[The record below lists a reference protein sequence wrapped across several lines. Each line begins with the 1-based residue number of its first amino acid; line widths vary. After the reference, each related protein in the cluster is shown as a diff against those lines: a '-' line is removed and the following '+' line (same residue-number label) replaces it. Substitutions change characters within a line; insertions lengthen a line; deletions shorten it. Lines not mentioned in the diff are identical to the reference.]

1 MWEVLQVNL
10 ASPLALAFVLGIVSR
25 LLKSELSLPREL
37 YSSLSIYLLL
47 ALGLKG
53 GVELSHT
60 PLNTLLW
67 PAVVTVGLGL
77 ITPVTAYLIL
87 RRLGHFP
94 IADAA
99 GIAAH
104 YGSVSAVSFI
114 AAQQFVQTM
123 KHPAEGFMP
132 TLLTLLEIPGIQL
145 ALGIGAV
152 QMARERAARNA
163 ATPSTATPRPLSEVL
178 HEVLTSRSMILM
190 VGGLIVGCVMGER
203 GYEPVKPFF
212 EGMFKGALTLFLL
225 EMGLAAG
232 ARLGDLKSVG
242 LFLLAFGMI
251 VPVLHGGLGVCL
263 GHWSGLS
270 IGGAAVLGT
279 MAASASYIAAPPAV
293 RMTLPEANPT
303 FYLTSALAITFPFN
317 IVVGIPLYYR
327 MATLLAAH

>member
-1 MWEVLQVNL
+1 MWDVLQVNL

-60 PLNTLLW
+60 SMSSLFW

-77 ITPVTAYLIL
+77 ITPVSAYLIL
-87 RRLGHFP
+87 RRLGRFP

-104 YGSVSAVSFI
+104 YGSVSAVTFI

-152 QMARERAARNA
+152 QMARERAAQQAGKSA
-163 ATPSTATPRPLSEVL
+163 AESPQPMSEVL

-242 LFLLAFGMI
+242 LFLLGFGMLL
-251 VPVLHGGLGVCL
+251 PVLHGGLGVWL

-303 FYLTSALAITFPFN
+303 FYLTAALAITFPFN
-317 IVVGIPLYYR
+317 IVLPSVAGSIHL
-327 MATLLAAH
+327 T